1 MAAADLPL
9 GHRRRRP
16 TVEDVPA
23 IYCLVAAHD
32 TALIGAPDL
41 TEDDLRDEFT
51 APGFDPTTDAWLV
64 LDAGGT
70 AAAFA
75 WVARKGT
82 SADFHIDFYVHPDA
96 DPELAGRLLTLVE
109 RRAAEIGREL
119 GHDEIRVGKGCYRE
133 AREEAALLA
142 GRGYAVATTF
152 HRMSRP
158 LDADPADPPAEP
170 GVVLRVCG
178 RDEDLLRAA
187 HAVKE
192 AAFVDHFGTV
202 PQTFEEWRNDLAAR
216 SVTDWSQ
223 VWVAQLDGRPVGMLL
238 ANNAFVP
245 TDNAGYVQTLA
256 VHPSERGRGMA
267 KLLLRTSFAEMRR
280 RGRTQAIL
288 DVDSNNATGA
298 VDLYES
304 VGMRPIQPVD
314 VWRRTLW
321 LTAAGDQAAGSP
333 GLSP

>member
-1 MAAADLPL
+1 MTAADLPL
-9 GHRRRRP
+9 DHRWRRP
-16 TVEDVPA
+16 TAEDVPA
-23 IYCLVAAHD
+23 IYWLVAAHD
-32 TALIGAPDL
+32 TALIGAPDV

-70 AAAFA
+70 AAGFA
-75 WVARKGT
+75 WAARKGT
-82 SADFHIDFYVHPDA
+82 SADINIDFYVHPEA
-96 DPELAGRLLTLVE
+96 DPELAGPLLTLAE
-109 RRAAEIGREL
+109 RRAADIGREL
-119 GHDEIRVGKGCYRE
+119 DHDEIRVGKGCYRE
-133 AREEAALLA
+133 DREGAALLA
-142 GRGYAVATTF
+142 GRGYTVATTF
-152 HRMSRP
+152 HRMSRA
-158 LDADPADPPAEP
+158 LDGDAADPPAEP
-170 GVVLRVCG
+170 GVVLRVC
-178 RDEDLLRAA
+178 RPDENLLRAA
-187 HAVKE
+187 HAVRE

-202 PQTFEEWRNDLAAR
+202 PQTFEEWRNYHAAR

-223 VWVAQLDGRPVGMLL
+223 AWVAELDGQPVGMLL

-256 VHPSERGRGMA
+256 VHPSARGRGLA

-280 RGRTQAIL
+280 RGRTRVIL

-304 VGMRPIQPVD
+304 VGMRPTQRVD
-314 VWRRTLW
+314 VWRRTLA
-321 LTAAGDQAAGSP
+321 LGPAGDQTAGSP